1 MADDADTAVWKRLFG
16 DYSDAFLD
24 HSYQPRNVGSIPD
37 ADVHVRHTGP
47 CGDTIELCIKMKSG
61 VISEITFIPDGCE
74 GTTACGSALTELAR
88 GKRVKDASAISAA
101 SIENYLDGLA
111 EEHKHCAGL
120 AVSVLHQA
128 IAQLIRKTRSW

>member
-1 MADDADTAVWKRLFG
+1 MTDDVVSSVWKKLFG

-24 HSYQPRNVGSIPD
+24 HTYQPRNVGSIED
-37 ADVHVRHTGP
+37 ADAHVRHTGP
-47 CGDTIELCIKMKSG
+47 CGDSIELWLRMESG

-88 GKRVKDASAISAA
+88 GKRIEDAAAISAV
-101 SIENYLDGLA
+101 SIESHLDGLA

-120 AVSVLHQA
+120 ASTVLHKA
-128 IAQLIRKTRSW
+128 LGELIGIMRRR